1 GEYDQSRGVKK
12 YPMEPKI
19 TSFDHLE
26 ALAYRA
32 QQMAFSVLTLSLT
45 AALLLLHVFF
55 STLLGK
61 PSPAVLSLLAFSSLA
76 KLIEYSWLNKQ
87 TNGISRRTS
96 NTETVISMVWLF
108 SLAGVLAILTDRDD
122 APYFV
127 LLAIPILQC
136 AYHFGV
142 FQTAMTIGA
151 AIGMIFAWAKHFF
164 SLHPPPRPTEFL
176 ESGMISL
183 IYGLMGFLV
192 WYLVNQIRSKESV
205 LFQKMSELEQTR
217 ERLAREEKLAAVGQ
231 LASGIAHE
239 IRNPVAMIASSLDT
253 AAYPNLEAAER
264 EEMFTIAG
272 REAKRLE
279 RLTSDFLAYARPSM
293 PQRTPCRI
301 EDILQHVANATRLRA
316 GEKSIEVEFEP
327 TGEELL
333 EIDPSQVEGALVNL
347 GLNAVDATPRSGRIQ
362 FRTRPDDG
370 KFLIDVEN
378 TGEAIRDSD
387 IARIFEP
394 FFTTK
399 SNGTGLGLAIARG
412 VARAHGGDLWISKN
426 QDRAVVFT
434 MSLEKGIRDS
444 TQ

>member
-1 GEYDQSRGVKK
+1 
-12 YPMEPKI
+12 MEPKI

>member
-1 GEYDQSRGVKK
+1 
-12 YPMEPKI
+12 METKI
-19 TSFDHLE
+19 TSFDQLE

-32 QQMAFSVLTLSLT
+32 QQMAFSVLTLFLT

-61 PSPAVLSLLAFSSLA
+61 PSLAVLSLLAISSLA
-76 KLIEYSWLNKQ
+76 KLLEYGWLRRQ

-96 NTETVISMVWLF
+96 NIETVISMVWLF

-142 FQTAMTIGA
+142 FQTALTIGA
-151 AIGMIFAWAKHFF
+151 AIGMIFAWAQHFF
-164 SLHPPPRPTEFL
+164 ALHPPARPTEFL

-183 IYGLMGFLV
+183 IYGWMGFLV
-192 WYLVNQIRSKESV
+192 WYLVNQLRSKESV
-205 LFQKMSELEQTR
+205 LFQKMNELEHTR

-231 LASGIAHE
+231 LAGGIAHE

-253 AAYPNLEAAER
+253 AAYPNIEIAER
-264 EEMFTIAG
+264 EEMFTIAA

-301 EDILQHVANATRLRA
+301 DDILQHVVNATRLRA
-316 GEKSIEVEFEP
+316 GDKSIEVVFDSV
-327 TGEELL
+327 GEEML

-347 GLNAVDATPRSGRIQ
+347 GLNAVDATPKSGRIR
-362 FRTRPDDG
+362 FSTRLEG
-370 KFLIDVEN
+370 GMFLIDVEN
-378 TGEAIRDSD
+378 TAGEAIPEG
-387 IARIFEP
+387 ALFRIFEP

-412 VARAHGGDLWISKN
+412 IARAHGGDLWISKN

-434 MSLEKGIRDS
+434 MSLERVSKGTS
-444 TQ
+444 E

>member
-1 GEYDQSRGVKK
+1 
-12 YPMEPKI
+12 METKI
-19 TSFDHLE
+19 TSFDQLE

-55 STLLGK
+55 SGLLGK
-61 PSPAVLSLLAFSSLA
+61 PSLAVLSLLAFSSLA
-76 KLIEYSWLNKQ
+76 KFIEYSWLRRQ
-87 TNGISRRTS
+87 TDGISRRTS

-142 FQTAMTIGA
+142 FQTALTIGA

-192 WYLVNQIRSKESV
+192 WYLVNQIRSKESA

-239 IRNPVAMIASSLDT
+239 IRNPVAMIVSSLDT
-253 AAYPNLEAAER
+253 AAYPNIEIAER

-279 RLTSDFLAYARPSM
+279 HLTSDFLAYARPST

-316 GEKSIEVEFEP
+316 GEKSIEVEFDP

-362 FRTRPDDG
+362 FRTRMEDG

-378 TGEAIRDSD
+378 TGEAIRDRD
-387 IARIFEP
+387 ISRIFEP

-399 SNGTGLGLAIARG
+399 SHGTGLGLAIARG

-434 MSLEKGIRDS
+434 MSLEKGSMDS